1 MNTNAVSVVVNNCGG
16 KDARDVRDNS
26 IGGKIR
32 SNSAIS
38 RNARDSDVGGLGK
51 SAVSKV

>member
-16 KDARDVRDNS
+16 KDVRDVRDS
-26 IGGKIR
+26 STGGKIR

-38 RNARDSDVGGLGK
+38 RNARDSDVDGLGK
-51 SAVSKV
+51 STVSRV